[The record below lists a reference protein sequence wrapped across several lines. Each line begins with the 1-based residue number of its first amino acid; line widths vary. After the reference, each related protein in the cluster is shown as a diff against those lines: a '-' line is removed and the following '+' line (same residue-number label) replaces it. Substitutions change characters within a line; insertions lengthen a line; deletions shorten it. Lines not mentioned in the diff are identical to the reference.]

1 MTKRQATLF
10 ILIMVMGLIFI
21 GCNDHETKPVS
32 YTVAFNANGAVGTVP
47 EPQTVAAGTLITL
60 PNRSK
65 LSKVG
70 SVFIGWSE
78 SSDGN
83 DAILSPGDSVFV
95 TKNIIFYAQW
105 LVQYS
110 VTFNGNGAS
119 EMPPET
125 QTVNSGEVII
135 LPDIGSLNNP
145 GNIFCGWCES
155 PGGGG
160 TIYTIGAIITVT
172 RNMVFYAQWLD
183 GSTPKYT
190 VTFNANGATGGA
202 VPAPQTVYS
211 GISITVPGQGTLSY
225 SGKIFGGWNTQSNG
239 GGTNYADNAVYTV
252 TENVTLYAKWQNEV
266 QYTVTFNANGA
277 SGTAPAA
284 QSVDPGMVINLPGV
298 GSMTNT
304 GKTFDGWNT
313 LANGSGTSYAEGTA
327 YTVNANVTLYAKWVS
342 APITPPGATLV
353 EKLAYIRNNAG
364 DGVLYDIAVNNNEY
378 IEPQTVG
385 TMGRN
390 ITVNIHSASS
400 ADIKSIQ
407 LESVGHL
414 FSIDNNI
421 TLKLQDIVLKGM
433 SMNNSALVLVSHG
446 GKLILNSGAKITLN
460 NNTGSVY
467 GGGIYVNGGVL
478 EMNDGSEI
486 IGNIVNIGGA
496 AGGGIRVTN
505 RGTVIM
511 RGGLIS
517 ENRAVS
523 SSYYNGGG
531 IFIIDNS
538 TVTMSGGIISKNYAG
553 VGGGI
558 QVQDSGSS
566 FTKRAASGNTTSGII
581 YGGTGDN
588 ANTTLRG
595 EGQAIYRNFGTKKQ
609 RNTTLGYYDEIST
622 LSDEGWE

>member
-1 MTKRQATLF
+1 MTKRQVTLF
-10 ILIMVMGLIFI
+10 ILITVMGITFI

-47 EPQTVAAGTLITL
+47 APQTVAAGTLITL
-60 PNRSK
+60 PNRGK
-65 LSKVG
+65 LSKAG

-78 SSDGN
+78 GSDGN

-119 EMPPET
+119 GTPPET

-239 GGTNYADNAVYTV
+239 GGTNYEVNAVYAV
-252 TENVTLYAKWQNEV
+252 MENITLYAKWQNEV

-284 QSVDPGMVINLPGV
+284 QSVDTGTVITLPGQ

-313 LANGSGTSYAEGTA
+313 LANGNGTSYAEGAA

-342 APITPPGATLV
+342 APITPPGATLTQQ
-353 EKLAYIRNNAG
+353 LAYIASQAGNGVVYEIVVDNNLNMG
-364 DGVLYDIAVNNNEY
+364 PEI
-378 IEPQTVG
+378 IS
-385 TMGRN
+385 TMGKD
-390 ITVNIHSASS
+390 ITVIIRSANS
-400 ADIKSIQ
+400 ADIKTIQ
-407 LESVGHL
+407 ITGAGGTLFSVGNNIPL
-414 FSIDNNI
+414 KISNI
-421 TLKLQDIVLKGM
+421 TLKGSVF
-433 SMNNSALVLVSHG
+433 NNSPLVQ
-446 GKLILNSGAKITLN
+446 IDYGATLMIETGASITGN
-460 NNTGSVY
+460 TNNTNNHNNPGGLFVSGGTVIINGGEISENKTMLA
-467 GGGIYVNGGVL
+467 GGGIYANNKGVIVMSGGYIKDNEVISGTGGGVYVNGGSTFN
-478 EMNDGSEI
+478 MNGGEI
-486 IGNIVNIGGA
+486 SGNKA
-496 AGGGIRVTN
+496 TTWGGGIYCEPYSPSSVFNKFALENTN
-505 RGTVIM
+505 
-511 RGGLIS
+511 
-517 ENRAVS
+517 
-523 SSYYNGGG
+523 
-531 IFIIDNS
+531 
-538 TVTMSGGIISKNYAG
+538 
-553 VGGGI
+553 
-558 QVQDSGSS
+558 
-566 FTKRAASGNTTSGII
+566 TSGII
-581 YGGTGDN
+581 YGSTAPTGM
-588 ANTTLRG
+588 ANTAG
-595 EGQAIYRNFGTKKQ
+595 SGAVIHYRSKK
-609 RNTTLGYYDEIST
+609 RDMTLGYYDEIST
-622 LSDEGWE
+622 VNLNYGWD